1 MSWRITISV
10 SVAFVATV
18 TAFALVQGSDSAEVE
33 RLVEVLD
40 IEPGEVVADVGAGNG
55 SFSLALAEHVGATG
69 RVYATEV
76 DRNDLKRIRDRVSRA
91 GVNNVLVIEG
101 SQEDTGLPPACC
113 DAILLRRVYHH
124 FQEPAAM
131 RSSLRQALGGDGL
144 LLIVDFDPRRRWGR
158 PEGVPASRG
167 GHGIDD
173 RMVISEMEED
183 GFELVRELDW
193 RGNDYALLF
202 RAAEKTTP

>member
-1 MSWRITISV
+1 MSWRFTIFV
-10 SVAFVATV
+10 STAVAIALTGL
-18 TAFALVQGSDSAEVE
+18 ALVQGSDTAEVA

-40 IEPGEVVADVGAGNG
+40 IEPGEVVADVGAGDG
-55 SFSLALAEHVGATG
+55 SWSVALAEAVGEG
-69 RVYATEV
+69 GSVYATEV
-76 DRNDLKRIRDRVSRA
+76 DRSDLKRIRDRVSRS
-91 GVNNVLVIEG
+91 GLSNVLVVEG
-101 SQEDTGLPPACC
+101 SQNDTGLPPACC

-131 RSSLRQALGGDGL
+131 RSSLRRALGEGGL

-158 PEGVPASRG
+158 PEGVPESRG

-173 RMVISEMEED
+173 RMVVSEMEGD

-202 RAAEKTTP
+202 RAVEKTTP